1 MRCAHTCRNHPRKKR
16 LGAELSNAEIAAF
29 VRGVVDGTFADYQIS
44 ALLMAICIQGMTKAE
59 TRCLTMEM
67 AHSGDILDLS
77 LPERP
82 HRRQAFH
89 GRSGGRDFADFW
101 GPLVAAC
108 GAKVAKNVRPR
119 AGIHGRHAGQAG
131 IHSRPM
137 HRDGGDALFADP
149 VEEIGCAI
157 ISQTGDLAP
166 ADKVLYALRDVTA
179 TVDSMPLIVSSILS
193 KRIASGAQ
201 NIVLDVKCGSGA
213 LMETLEDAKTLA
225 QMLVEIGNAAGR
237 RFCALVTDM
246 NQPLGMNVG
255 NALEVREAIE
265 ILSGQAGGALKEI
278 SLEIGAKML
287 ALAGIPEGRTKLTA
301 ALESGAGLKKL
312 AQMIAALGGD
322 PRVTEDVSLLPQA
335 EAVLPVCAAQS
346 GYIQSVTASEIG
358 RASLLLGAG
367 RIRKEDPINPA
378 VGIVMA
384 KRIGE
389 WIDAGEPLAHLGV
402 SSHSNTQT
410 AAEFVRGAVVLS
422 QEPVIAPPL
431 IYASIEQ

>member
-1 MRCAHTCRNHPRKKR
+1 MPTPVEIIRKKR

-77 LPERP
+77 CL
-82 HRRQAFH
+82 
-89 GRSGGRDFADFW
+89 SGPTVDKHSTGGVGDTTSLILV
-101 GPLVAAC
+101 PLVAAC
-108 GAKVAKNVRPR
+108 GAKVAKMS
-119 AGIHGRHAGQAG
+119 GRGLG
-131 IHSRPM
+131 FT
-137 HRDGGDALFADP
+137 GGTLDKLESIPGLCTAMEETRFLRT

-193 KRIASGAQ
+193 KKIASGAQ

-389 WIDAGEPLAHLGV
+389 WIDAGEPLAHLHV

-422 QEPVIAPPL
+422 QGPVIAPPL

>member
-1 MRCAHTCRNHPRKKR
+1 MPTPVEIIRKKR

-77 LPERP
+77 CL
-82 HRRQAFH
+82 
-89 GRSGGRDFADFW
+89 SGPTVDKHSTGGVGDTTSLILV
-101 GPLVAAC
+101 PLVAAC
-108 GAKVAKNVRPR
+108 GAKVAKMS
-119 AGIHGRHAGQAG
+119 GRGLG
-131 IHSRPM
+131 FT
-137 HRDGGDALFADP
+137 GGTLDKLESIPGLCTAMEETRFLRT

-193 KRIASGAQ
+193 KKIASGAQ

-265 ILSGQAGGALKEI
+265 ILSGQAGGALKEN
-278 SLEIGAKML
+278 SKEIGAKML

-389 WIDAGEPLAHLGV
+389 WIDAGEPLAHLHV

>member
-1 MRCAHTCRNHPRKKR
+1 MPTPVEIIRKKR

-77 LPERP
+77 CL
-82 HRRQAFH
+82 
-89 GRSGGRDFADFW
+89 SGPTVDKHSTGGVGDTTSLILV
-101 GPLVAAC
+101 PLVAAC
-108 GAKVAKNVRPR
+108 GAKVAKMS
-119 AGIHGRHAGQAG
+119 GRGLG
-131 IHSRPM
+131 FT
-137 HRDGGDALFADP
+137 GGTLDKLESIPGLCTAMEETRFLQT

-193 KRIASGAQ
+193 KKIASGAQ

-213 LMETLEDAKTLA
+213 LMETLEDAQALA

-287 ALAGIPEGRTKLTA
+287 ALAGISEGRTKLTA
-301 ALESGAGLKKL
+301 ALENGAGLKKL
-312 AQMIAALGGD
+312 AQMITALGGD

-335 EAVLPVCAAQS
+335 EAVLPVRATQS
-346 GYIQSVTASEIG
+346 GYIQSVTANEIG

-367 RIRKEDPINPA
+367 RIRKEDSIDPA
-378 VGIVMA
+378 VGLVMA

-389 WIDAGEPLAHLGV
+389 WVDAGEPLAHLHV
-402 SSHSNTQT
+402 SARSDAKA
-410 AAEFVRGAVVLS
+410 AAELVRGAVALS
-422 QEPVIAPPL
+422 QEPVTAPPL
-431 IYASIEQ
+431 IYATVE

>member
-1 MRCAHTCRNHPRKKR
+1 MPTPVEIIRKKR

-77 LPERP
+77 CL
-82 HRRQAFH
+82 
-89 GRSGGRDFADFW
+89 SGPTVDKHSTGGVGDTTSLILV
-101 GPLVAAC
+101 PLVAAC
-108 GAKVAKNVRPR
+108 GAKVAKMS
-119 AGIHGRHAGQAG
+119 GRGLG
-131 IHSRPM
+131 FT
-137 HRDGGDALFADP
+137 GGTLDKLESIPGLCTAMEETRFLRT

-193 KRIASGAQ
+193 KKIASGAQ

-322 PRVTEDVSLLPQA
+322 PRVTEDVFLLPQA

-389 WIDAGEPLAHLGV
+389 WIDAGEPLAHLHV

>member
-1 MRCAHTCRNHPRKKR
+1 MPTPVEIIRKKR

-77 LPERP
+77 CL
-82 HRRQAFH
+82 
-89 GRSGGRDFADFW
+89 SGPTVDKHSTGGVGDTTSLILV
-101 GPLVAAC
+101 PLVAAC
-108 GAKVAKNVRPR
+108 GAKVAKMS
-119 AGIHGRHAGQAG
+119 GRGLG
-131 IHSRPM
+131 FT
-137 HRDGGDALFADP
+137 GGTLDKLESIPGLCTAMEETRFLRT

-193 KRIASGAQ
+193 KKIASGAQ

-322 PRVTEDVSLLPQA
+322 PRVTEDVFLLPQA

-367 RIRKEDPINPA
+367 RIRKEDPIDPA

-389 WIDAGEPLAHLGV
+389 WIDAGEPLAHLHV

>member
-1 MRCAHTCRNHPRKKR
+1 MPTPVEIIRKKR

-77 LPERP
+77 CL
-82 HRRQAFH
+82 
-89 GRSGGRDFADFW
+89 SGPTVDKHSTGGVGDTTSLILV
-101 GPLVAAC
+101 PLVAAC
-108 GAKVAKNVRPR
+108 GAKVAKMS
-119 AGIHGRHAGQAG
+119 GRGLG
-131 IHSRPM
+131 FT
-137 HRDGGDALFADP
+137 GGTLDKLESIPGLCTAMEETRFLRT

-193 KRIASGAQ
+193 KKIASGAQ

-287 ALAGIPEGRTKLTA
+287 ALAGISEGRTKLTA
-301 ALESGAGLKKL
+301 ALENGAGLKKL
-312 AQMIAALGGD
+312 AQMITALGGD

-335 EAVLPVCAAQS
+335 EAVLPVRATQS
-346 GYIQSVTASEIG
+346 GYIQSVTANEIG

-367 RIRKEDPINPA
+367 RIRKEDSIDPA
-378 VGIVMA
+378 VGLVMA

-389 WIDAGEPLAHLGV
+389 WVDAGEPLAHLHV
-402 SSHSNTQT
+402 SARSDAKA
-410 AAEFVRGAVVLS
+410 AAELVRGAVVLS

>member
-1 MRCAHTCRNHPRKKR
+1 MPTPVEIIRKKR

-77 LPERP
+77 CL
-82 HRRQAFH
+82 
-89 GRSGGRDFADFW
+89 SGPTVDKHSTGGVGDTTSLILV
-101 GPLVAAC
+101 PLVAAC
-108 GAKVAKNVRPR
+108 GAKVAKMS
-119 AGIHGRHAGQAG
+119 GRGLG
-131 IHSRPM
+131 FT
-137 HRDGGDALFADP
+137 GGTLDKLESIPGLCTAMEETRFLRT

-193 KRIASGAQ
+193 KKIASGAQ

-287 ALAGIPEGRTKLTA
+287 ALAGIPEGKTKLTA

-367 RIRKEDPINPA
+367 RIRKEDPIDPA

-389 WIDAGEPLAHLGV
+389 WIDAGEPLAHLHV

>member
-1 MRCAHTCRNHPRKKR
+1 MPTPVEIIRKKR

-77 LPERP
+77 CL
-82 HRRQAFH
+82 
-89 GRSGGRDFADFW
+89 SGPTVDKHSTGGVGDTTSLILV
-101 GPLVAAC
+101 PLVAAC
-108 GAKVAKNVRPR
+108 GAKVAKMS
-119 AGIHGRHAGQAG
+119 GRGLG
-131 IHSRPM
+131 FT
-137 HRDGGDALFADP
+137 GGTLDKLESIPGLCTAMEETRFLRT

-193 KRIASGAQ
+193 KKIASGAQ

-367 RIRKEDPINPA
+367 RIRKEDPIDPA

-389 WIDAGEPLAHLGV
+389 WIDAGEPLAHLHV

-431 IYASIEQ
+431 IYASIEH

>member
-1 MRCAHTCRNHPRKKR
+1 MPTPVEIIRKKR

-77 LPERP
+77 CL
-82 HRRQAFH
+82 
-89 GRSGGRDFADFW
+89 SGPTVDKHSTGGVGDTTSLILV
-101 GPLVAAC
+101 PLVAAC
-108 GAKVAKNVRPR
+108 GAKVAKMS
-119 AGIHGRHAGQAG
+119 GRGLG
-131 IHSRPM
+131 FT
-137 HRDGGDALFADP
+137 GGTLDKLESIPGLSTAMEETRFLRT

-193 KRIASGAQ
+193 KKIASGAQ

-213 LMETLEDAKTLA
+213 LMETLEDAKALA

-322 PRVTEDVSLLPQA
+322 PRVTEDISLLPQA

-367 RIRKEDPINPA
+367 RIRKEDPIDPA

-389 WIDAGEPLAHLGV
+389 WIDAGEPLAHLHV

-431 IYASIEQ
+431 IYASI

>member
-1 MRCAHTCRNHPRKKR
+1 MPTPVEIIRKKR

-77 LPERP
+77 CL
-82 HRRQAFH
+82 
-89 GRSGGRDFADFW
+89 SGPTVDKHSTGGVGDTTSLILV
-101 GPLVAAC
+101 PLVAAC
-108 GAKVAKNVRPR
+108 GAKVAKMS
-119 AGIHGRHAGQAG
+119 GRGLG
-131 IHSRPM
+131 FT
-137 HRDGGDALFADP
+137 GGTLDKLESIPGLCTAMEETRFLRT

-193 KRIASGAQ
+193 KKIASGAQ

-278 SLEIGAKML
+278 SLKSARKCSRWREFRRKG
-287 ALAGIPEGRTKLTA
+287 
-301 ALESGAGLKKL
+301 
-312 AQMIAALGGD
+312 
-322 PRVTEDVSLLPQA
+322 
-335 EAVLPVCAAQS
+335 QS
-346 GYIQSVTASEIG
+346 
-358 RASLLLGAG
+358 
-367 RIRKEDPINPA
+367 
-378 VGIVMA
+378 
-384 KRIGE
+384 
-389 WIDAGEPLAHLGV
+389 
-402 SSHSNTQT
+402 
-410 AAEFVRGAVVLS
+410 
-422 QEPVIAPPL
+422 
-431 IYASIEQ
+431 

>member
-1 MRCAHTCRNHPRKKR
+1 MPTPVEIIRKKR

-77 LPERP
+77 CL
-82 HRRQAFH
+82 
-89 GRSGGRDFADFW
+89 SGPTVDKHSTGGVGDTTSLILV
-101 GPLVAAC
+101 PLVAAC
-108 GAKVAKNVRPR
+108 GAKVAKMS
-119 AGIHGRHAGQAG
+119 GRGLG
-131 IHSRPM
+131 FT
-137 HRDGGDALFADP
+137 GGTLDKLESIPGLCTAMEETRFLRT

-193 KRIASGAQ
+193 KKIASGAQ

-367 RIRKEDPINPA
+367 RIRKEDPIDPA

-389 WIDAGEPLAHLGV
+389 WIDAGEPLAHLHV
-402 SSHSNTQT
+402 SSHSNTQI

>member
-1 MRCAHTCRNHPRKKR
+1 MPTPVEIIRKKR

-77 LPERP
+77 YL
-82 HRRQAFH
+82 
-89 GRSGGRDFADFW
+89 SGPTVDKHSTGGVGDTTSLILV
-101 GPLVAAC
+101 PLVAAC
-108 GAKVAKNVRPR
+108 GAKVAKMS
-119 AGIHGRHAGQAG
+119 GRGLG
-131 IHSRPM
+131 FT
-137 HRDGGDALFADP
+137 GGTLDKLESIPGLCTAMEETRFLRT

-193 KRIASGAQ
+193 KKIASGAQ

-389 WIDAGEPLAHLGV
+389 WIDAGEPLAHLHV

>member
-1 MRCAHTCRNHPRKKR
+1 MPTPVEIIRKKR

-77 LPERP
+77 CL
-82 HRRQAFH
+82 
-89 GRSGGRDFADFW
+89 SGPTVDKHSTGGVGDTTSLILV
-101 GPLVAAC
+101 PLVAAC
-108 GAKVAKNVRPR
+108 GAKVAKMS
-119 AGIHGRHAGQAG
+119 GRGLG
-131 IHSRPM
+131 FT
-137 HRDGGDALFADP
+137 GGTLDKLESIPGLCTAMEETRFLRT

-193 KRIASGAQ
+193 KKIASGAQ

-389 WIDAGEPLAHLGV
+389 WIDAGEPLAHLHV
-402 SSHSNTQT
+402 SSHSNPQT

>member
-1 MRCAHTCRNHPRKKR
+1 MPTPVEIIRKKR

-29 VRGVVDGTFADYQIS
+29 VRGVVDGTFADSQIS

-77 LPERP
+77 CL
-82 HRRQAFH
+82 
-89 GRSGGRDFADFW
+89 SGPTVDKHSTGGVGDTTSLILV
-101 GPLVAAC
+101 PLVAAC
-108 GAKVAKNVRPR
+108 GAKVAKMS
-119 AGIHGRHAGQAG
+119 GRGLG
-131 IHSRPM
+131 FT
-137 HRDGGDALFADP
+137 GGTLDKLESIPGLCTAMEETRFLRT

-193 KRIASGAQ
+193 KKIASGAQ

-367 RIRKEDPINPA
+367 RIRKEDPIDPA

-389 WIDAGEPLAHLGV
+389 WIDAGEPLAHLHV

>member
-1 MRCAHTCRNHPRKKR
+1 MPTPVEIIRKKR

-77 LPERP
+77 CL
-82 HRRQAFH
+82 
-89 GRSGGRDFADFW
+89 SGPTVDKHSTGGVGDTTALIVV
-101 GPLVAAC
+101 PLVAAC
-108 GAKVAKNVRPR
+108 GAKVAKMS
-119 AGIHGRHAGQAG
+119 GRGLG
-131 IHSRPM
+131 FT
-137 HRDGGDALFADP
+137 GGTLDKLESIPGLCTAMEETRFLRT

-193 KRIASGAQ
+193 KKIASGAQ

-213 LMETLEDAKTLA
+213 LMDTLEDAKTLA

-367 RIRKEDPINPA
+367 RIRKEDPIDPA

-389 WIDAGEPLAHLGV
+389 WIDAGEPLAHLHV

>member
-1 MRCAHTCRNHPRKKR
+1 MPTPVEIIRKKR

-77 LPERP
+77 CL
-82 HRRQAFH
+82 
-89 GRSGGRDFADFW
+89 SGPTVDKHSTGGVGDTTSLILV
-101 GPLVAAC
+101 PLVAAC
-108 GAKVAKNVRPR
+108 GAKVAKMS
-119 AGIHGRHAGQAG
+119 GRGLG
-131 IHSRPM
+131 FT
-137 HRDGGDALFADP
+137 GGTLDKLESIPGLCTAMEETRFLRT

-322 PRVTEDVSLLPQA
+322 PRVTEDVSPA
-335 EAVLPVCAAQS
+335 TGGS
-346 GYIQSVTASEIG
+346 GASGLRRAKRLYSIG
-358 RASLLLGAG
+358 NRKRNWPRFAFAG
-367 RIRKEDPINPA
+367 R
-378 VGIVMA
+378 G
-384 KRIGE
+384 
-389 WIDAGEPLAHLGV
+389 AH
-402 SSHSNTQT
+402 
-410 AAEFVRGAVVLS
+410 S
-422 QEPVIAPPL
+422 QGRSDRSGGGNCDGQAHRRVD
-431 IYASIEQ
+431 

>member
-1 MRCAHTCRNHPRKKR
+1 MPTPVEIIRKKR

-77 LPERP
+77 CL
-82 HRRQAFH
+82 
-89 GRSGGRDFADFW
+89 SGPTVDKHSTGGVGDTTSLILV
-101 GPLVAAC
+101 PLVAAC
-108 GAKVAKNVRPR
+108 GAKVAKMS
-119 AGIHGRHAGQAG
+119 GRGLG
-131 IHSRPM
+131 FT
-137 HRDGGDALFADP
+137 GGTLDKLESIPGLCTAMEETRFLRT

-193 KRIASGAQ
+193 KKIASGAQ

-367 RIRKEDPINPA
+367 RIRKEDPIDPA

-389 WIDAGEPLAHLGV
+389 WIDAGEPLAHLHV

-431 IYASIEQ
+431 IYVSIEQ

>member
-1 MRCAHTCRNHPRKKR
+1 MPTPVEIIRKKR

-77 LPERP
+77 CL
-82 HRRQAFH
+82 
-89 GRSGGRDFADFW
+89 SGPTVDKHSTGGVGDTTSLILV
-101 GPLVAAC
+101 PLVAAC
-108 GAKVAKNVRPR
+108 GAKVAKMS
-119 AGIHGRHAGQAG
+119 GRGLG
-131 IHSRPM
+131 FT
-137 HRDGGDALFADP
+137 GGTLDKLESIPGLCTAMEETRFLRT

-193 KRIASGAQ
+193 KKIASGAQ

-367 RIRKEDPINPA
+367 RIRKEDPIDPA

-389 WIDAGEPLAHLGV
+389 WIDAGEPLAHLHV

>member
-1 MRCAHTCRNHPRKKR
+1 MPTPVEIIRKKR

-77 LPERP
+77 CL
-82 HRRQAFH
+82 
-89 GRSGGRDFADFW
+89 SGPTVDKHSTGGVGDTTSLILV
-101 GPLVAAC
+101 PLVAAC
-108 GAKVAKNVRPR
+108 GAKVAKMS
-119 AGIHGRHAGQAG
+119 GRGLG
-131 IHSRPM
+131 FT
-137 HRDGGDALFADP
+137 GGTLDKLESIPGLCTAMEETRFLRT

-193 KRIASGAQ
+193 KKIASGAQ

-287 ALAGIPEGRTKLTA
+287 ALAGIPEGRTKVTA
-301 ALESGAGLKKL
+301 AVESGAGLKKL

-367 RIRKEDPINPA
+367 RIRKEDPIDPA

-389 WIDAGEPLAHLGV
+389 WIDAGEPLAHLHV

>member
-1 MRCAHTCRNHPRKKR
+1 MPTPVEIIRKKR

-29 VRGVVDGTFADYQIS
+29 VRGVVDGPFADYQIS

-77 LPERP
+77 CL
-82 HRRQAFH
+82 
-89 GRSGGRDFADFW
+89 SGPTVDKHSTGGVGDTTSLILV
-101 GPLVAAC
+101 PLVAAC
-108 GAKVAKNVRPR
+108 GAKVAKMS
-119 AGIHGRHAGQAG
+119 GRGLG
-131 IHSRPM
+131 FT
-137 HRDGGDALFADP
+137 GGTLDKLESIPGLCTAMEETRFLRT

-193 KRIASGAQ
+193 KKIASGAQ

-367 RIRKEDPINPA
+367 RIRKEDPIDPA

-389 WIDAGEPLAHLGV
+389 WIDAGEPLAHLHV

-431 IYASIEQ
+431 IYASI

>member
-1 MRCAHTCRNHPRKKR
+1 MPTPVEIIRKKR

-77 LPERP
+77 CL
-82 HRRQAFH
+82 
-89 GRSGGRDFADFW
+89 SGPTVDKHSTGGVGDTTSLILV
-101 GPLVAAC
+101 PLVAAC
-108 GAKVAKNVRPR
+108 GAKVAKMS
-119 AGIHGRHAGQAG
+119 GRGLG
-131 IHSRPM
+131 FT
-137 HRDGGDALFADP
+137 GGTLDKLESIPGLCTAMEETRFLRT

-193 KRIASGAQ
+193 KKIASGAQ

-322 PRVTEDVSLLPQA
+322 PRVTEDVFLLPQA

-367 RIRKEDPINPA
+367 RIRKEDPIDPA

-389 WIDAGEPLAHLGV
+389 WIDAGEPLAHLHV
-402 SSHSNTQT
+402 SSHSNPQT
-410 AAEFVRGAVVLS
+410 AAELVRGAVVLS
-422 QEPVIAPPL
+422 QEPVVAPPL

>member
-1 MRCAHTCRNHPRKKR
+1 MPTPVEIIRKKR

-77 LPERP
+77 CL
-82 HRRQAFH
+82 
-89 GRSGGRDFADFW
+89 SGPTVDKHSTGGVGDTTSLILV
-101 GPLVAAC
+101 PLVAAC
-108 GAKVAKNVRPR
+108 GAKVAKMS
-119 AGIHGRHAGQAG
+119 GRGLG
-131 IHSRPM
+131 FT
-137 HRDGGDALFADP
+137 GGTLDKLESIPGLCTAMEETRFLRT

-193 KRIASGAQ
+193 KKIASGAQ

-367 RIRKEDPINPA
+367 RIRKEDPIDPA

-389 WIDAGEPLAHLGV
+389 WIDAGEPLAHLHI
-402 SSHSNTQT
+402 SSHSNPQT

>member
-1 MRCAHTCRNHPRKKR
+1 M
-16 LGAELSNAEIAAF
+16 
-29 VRGVVDGTFADYQIS
+29 
-44 ALLMAICIQGMTKAE
+44 
-59 TRCLTMEM
+59 
-67 AHSGDILDLS
+67 
-77 LPERP
+77 
-82 HRRQAFH
+82 
-89 GRSGGRDFADFW
+89 
-101 GPLVAAC
+101 
-108 GAKVAKNVRPR
+108 
-119 AGIHGRHAGQAG
+119 
-131 IHSRPM
+131 
-137 HRDGGDALFADP
+137 
-149 VEEIGCAI
+149 
-157 ISQTGDLAP
+157 
-166 ADKVLYALRDVTA
+166 
-179 TVDSMPLIVSSILS
+179 
-193 KRIASGAQ
+193 
-201 NIVLDVKCGSGA
+201 KCGSGA

-389 WIDAGEPLAHLGV
+389 WIDAGEPLAHLHV

>member
-1 MRCAHTCRNHPRKKR
+1 MPTPVEIIRKKR

-77 LPERP
+77 CL
-82 HRRQAFH
+82 
-89 GRSGGRDFADFW
+89 SGPTVDKHSTGGVGDTTSLILV
-101 GPLVAAC
+101 PLVAAC
-108 GAKVAKNVRPR
+108 GAKVAKMS
-119 AGIHGRHAGQAG
+119 GRGLG
-131 IHSRPM
+131 FT
-137 HRDGGDALFADP
+137 GGTLDKLESIPGLSTAMEETRFLRT

-193 KRIASGAQ
+193 KKIASGAQ

-367 RIRKEDPINPA
+367 RIRKEDPIDPA

-389 WIDAGEPLAHLGV
+389 WIDAGEPLAHLHV

>member
-1 MRCAHTCRNHPRKKR
+1 MPTPVEIIRKKR

-77 LPERP
+77 CL
-82 HRRQAFH
+82 
-89 GRSGGRDFADFW
+89 SGPTVDKHSTGGVGDTTSLILV
-101 GPLVAAC
+101 PLVAAC
-108 GAKVAKNVRPR
+108 GAKVAKMS
-119 AGIHGRHAGQAG
+119 GRGLG
-131 IHSRPM
+131 FT
-137 HRDGGDALFADP
+137 GGTLDKLESIPGLCTAMEETRFLRT

-193 KRIASGAQ
+193 KKIASGAQ

-367 RIRKEDPINPA
+367 RIRKEDPIDPA

-389 WIDAGEPLAHLGV
+389 WIDAGEPLAHLHV

-410 AAEFVRGAVVLS
+410 AAEFVRGAVVLLS
-422 QEPVIAPPL
+422 LIHISEPTRH
-431 IYASIEQ
+431 

>member
-1 MRCAHTCRNHPRKKR
+1 MPTPVEIIRKKR

-77 LPERP
+77 CL
-82 HRRQAFH
+82 
-89 GRSGGRDFADFW
+89 SGPTVDKHSTGGVGDTTSLILV
-101 GPLVAAC
+101 PLVAAC
-108 GAKVAKNVRPR
+108 GAKVAKMS
-119 AGIHGRHAGQAG
+119 GRGLG
-131 IHSRPM
+131 FT
-137 HRDGGDALFADP
+137 GGTLDKLESIPGLCTAMEETRFLRT

-193 KRIASGAQ
+193 KKIASGAQ

-367 RIRKEDPINPA
+367 RIRKEDPIDPA

-389 WIDAGEPLAHLGV
+389 WIDAGEPLAHLHV

-431 IYASIEQ
+431 IYANIEQ

>member
-1 MRCAHTCRNHPRKKR
+1 MPTPVEIIRKKR
-16 LGAELSNAEIAAF
+16 LGGELSNEEIAAF

-77 LPERP
+77 CL
-82 HRRQAFH
+82 
-89 GRSGGRDFADFW
+89 SGPTVDKHSTGGVGDTTSLILV
-101 GPLVAAC
+101 PLVAAC
-108 GAKVAKNVRPR
+108 GAKVAKMS
-119 AGIHGRHAGQAG
+119 GRGLG
-131 IHSRPM
+131 FT
-137 HRDGGDALFADP
+137 GGTLDKLESIPGLCTAMEETRFLRT

-193 KRIASGAQ
+193 KKIASGAQ

-287 ALAGIPEGRTKLTA
+287 ALAGIPEGRAKLTA

-389 WIDAGEPLAHLGV
+389 WIDAGEPLAHLHV

-431 IYASIEQ
+431 IYVSIEQ

>member
-1 MRCAHTCRNHPRKKR
+1 MPTPVEIIRKKR
-16 LGAELSNAEIAAF
+16 LGGELSNEEIAAF

-67 AHSGDILDLS
+67 AHSGDVLDLS
-77 LPERP
+77 RL
-82 HRRQAFH
+82 
-89 GRSGGRDFADFW
+89 SGPTVDKHSTGGVGDTTSLILV
-101 GPLVAAC
+101 PLVAAC
-108 GAKVAKNVRPR
+108 GAKVAKMS
-119 AGIHGRHAGQAG
+119 GRGLG
-131 IHSRPM
+131 FT
-137 HRDGGDALFADP
+137 GGTLDKLESIPGLCTAMEETRFLQT

-193 KRIASGAQ
+193 KKIASGAQ

-287 ALAGIPEGRTKLTA
+287 ALAGIPAGREKLTA
-301 ALESGAGLKKL
+301 ALESGAGLKKF

-322 PRVTEDVSLLPQA
+322 ARVTEDVSLLPQA
-335 EAVLPVCAAQS
+335 EAVLPVRATQS
-346 GYIQSVTASEIG
+346 GYIQSVTANEIG

-367 RIRKEDPINPA
+367 RIRKEDSIDPA
-378 VGIVMA
+378 VGLVMA

-389 WIDAGEPLAHLGV
+389 WVDAGEPLAHLHV
-402 SSHSNTQT
+402 SARSDAKA
-410 AAEFVRGAVVLS
+410 AAELVRGAVALS
-422 QEPVIAPPL
+422 QEPVTAPPL
-431 IYASIEQ
+431 IYATVE

>member
-1 MRCAHTCRNHPRKKR
+1 MPTPVEIIRKKR

-77 LPERP
+77 CL
-82 HRRQAFH
+82 
-89 GRSGGRDFADFW
+89 SGPTVDKHSTGGVGDTTSLILV
-101 GPLVAAC
+101 PLVAAC
-108 GAKVAKNVRPR
+108 GAKVAKMS
-119 AGIHGRHAGQAG
+119 GRGLG
-131 IHSRPM
+131 FT
-137 HRDGGDALFADP
+137 GGTLDKLESIPGLCTAMEETRFLRT

-193 KRIASGAQ
+193 KKIASGAQ

-287 ALAGIPEGRTKLTA
+287 ALAGIPEGRAKLTA

-322 PRVTEDVSLLPQA
+322 PRVTEDVFLLPQA

-367 RIRKEDPINPA
+367 RIRKEDPIDPA

-389 WIDAGEPLAHLGV
+389 WIDAGEPLAHLHV

>member
-1 MRCAHTCRNHPRKKR
+1 MPTPVEIIRKKR

-77 LPERP
+77 CL
-82 HRRQAFH
+82 
-89 GRSGGRDFADFW
+89 SGPTVDKHSTGGVGDTTSLILV
-101 GPLVAAC
+101 PLVAAC
-108 GAKVAKNVRPR
+108 GAKVAKMS
-119 AGIHGRHAGQAG
+119 GRGLG
-131 IHSRPM
+131 FT
-137 HRDGGDALFADP
+137 GGTLDKLESIPGLCTAMEETRFLRT

-193 KRIASGAQ
+193 KKIASGAQ

-389 WIDAGEPLAHLGV
+389 WIDAGEPLAHLHV

>member
-1 MRCAHTCRNHPRKKR
+1 MPTPVEIIRKKR

-77 LPERP
+77 CL
-82 HRRQAFH
+82 
-89 GRSGGRDFADFW
+89 SGPTVDKHSTGGVGDTTSLILV
-101 GPLVAAC
+101 PLVAAC
-108 GAKVAKNVRPR
+108 GAKVAKMS
-119 AGIHGRHAGQAG
+119 GRGLG
-131 IHSRPM
+131 FT
-137 HRDGGDALFADP
+137 GGTLDKLESIPGLCTAMEETRFLRT

-193 KRIASGAQ
+193 KKIASGAQ

-367 RIRKEDPINPA
+367 RIRKEDPIDPA

-389 WIDAGEPLAHLGV
+389 WIDAGEPLAHLHV
-402 SSHSNTQT
+402 SSHSNPQT

>member
-1 MRCAHTCRNHPRKKR
+1 MSGRG
-16 LGAELSNAEIAAF
+16 LGF
-29 VRGVVDGTFADYQIS
+29 TGGTLDKLESIPGLCTA
-44 ALLMAICIQGMTKAE
+44 MEE
-59 TRCLTMEM
+59 TRFLRT
-67 AHSGDILDLS
+67 
-77 LPERP
+77 
-82 HRRQAFH
+82 
-89 GRSGGRDFADFW
+89 
-101 GPLVAAC
+101 
-108 GAKVAKNVRPR
+108 
-119 AGIHGRHAGQAG
+119 
-131 IHSRPM
+131 
-137 HRDGGDALFADP
+137 

-193 KRIASGAQ
+193 KKIASGAQ

-389 WIDAGEPLAHLGV
+389 WIDAGEPLAHLHV

>member
-1 MRCAHTCRNHPRKKR
+1 MPTPVEIIRKKR

-77 LPERP
+77 CL
-82 HRRQAFH
+82 
-89 GRSGGRDFADFW
+89 SGPTVDKHSTGGVGDTTSLILV
-101 GPLVAAC
+101 PLVAAC
-108 GAKVAKNVRPR
+108 GAKVAKMS
-119 AGIHGRHAGQAG
+119 GRGLG
-131 IHSRPM
+131 FT
-137 HRDGGDALFADP
+137 GGTLDKLESIPGLCTAMEETRFLRT

-193 KRIASGAQ
+193 KKIASGAQ

-389 WIDAGEPLAHLGV
+389 WIDAGEPLAHLHV

-431 IYASIEQ
+431 IYASVGP

>member
-1 MRCAHTCRNHPRKKR
+1 MPTPVEIIRKKR

-77 LPERP
+77 CL
-82 HRRQAFH
+82 
-89 GRSGGRDFADFW
+89 SGPTVDKHSTGGVGDTTSLILV
-101 GPLVAAC
+101 PLVAAC
-108 GAKVAKNVRPR
+108 GAKVAKMS
-119 AGIHGRHAGQAG
+119 GRGLG
-131 IHSRPM
+131 FT
-137 HRDGGDALFADP
+137 GGTLDKLESIPGLCTAMEETHFLRT

-193 KRIASGAQ
+193 KKIASGAQ

-367 RIRKEDPINPA
+367 RIRKEDPIDPA

-389 WIDAGEPLAHLGV
+389 WIDAGEPLAHLHV
-402 SSHSNTQT
+402 SSHSNPQT

>member
-1 MRCAHTCRNHPRKKR
+1 MPTPVEIIRKKR

-67 AHSGDILDLS
+67 AHSGDILNLS
-77 LPERP
+77 CL
-82 HRRQAFH
+82 
-89 GRSGGRDFADFW
+89 SGPTVDKHSTGGVGDTTSLILV
-101 GPLVAAC
+101 PLVAAC
-108 GAKVAKNVRPR
+108 GAKVAKMS
-119 AGIHGRHAGQAG
+119 GRGLG
-131 IHSRPM
+131 FT
-137 HRDGGDALFADP
+137 GGTLDKLESIPGLCTAMEETRFLRT

-193 KRIASGAQ
+193 KKIASGAQ

-367 RIRKEDPINPA
+367 RIRKEDPIDPA

-389 WIDAGEPLAHLGV
+389 WIDAGEPLAHLHV

>member
-1 MRCAHTCRNHPRKKR
+1 MPTPVEIIRKKR
-16 LGAELSNAEIAAF
+16 LGGELSNEEIAAF

-67 AHSGDILDLS
+67 AHSGDVLDLS
-77 LPERP
+77 RL
-82 HRRQAFH
+82 
-89 GRSGGRDFADFW
+89 SGPTVDKHSTGGVGDTTSLILV
-101 GPLVAAC
+101 PLVAAC
-108 GAKVAKNVRPR
+108 GAKVAKMS
-119 AGIHGRHAGQAG
+119 GRGLG
-131 IHSRPM
+131 FT
-137 HRDGGDALFADP
+137 GGTLDKLESIPGLCTAMEETRFLQT

-193 KRIASGAQ
+193 KKIASGAQ

-213 LMETLEDAKTLA
+213 LMETLEDAQALA

-287 ALAGIPEGRTKLTA
+287 ALAGIPAGREKLTA
-301 ALESGAGLKKL
+301 ALESGAGLKKF

-322 PRVTEDVSLLPQA
+322 ARVTEDVSLLPQA
-335 EAVLPVCAAQS
+335 EAVLPVRATQS
-346 GYIQSVTASEIG
+346 GYIQSVTANEIG

-367 RIRKEDPINPA
+367 RIRKEDSIDPA
-378 VGIVMA
+378 VGLVMA

-389 WIDAGEPLAHLGV
+389 WVDAGEPLAHLHV
-402 SSHSNTQT
+402 SARSDAKA
-410 AAEFVRGAVVLS
+410 AAELVRGAVALS
-422 QEPVIAPPL
+422 QEPVTAPPL
-431 IYASIEQ
+431 IYATVE

>member
-1 MRCAHTCRNHPRKKR
+1 MPTPVEIIRKKR

-77 LPERP
+77 CL
-82 HRRQAFH
+82 
-89 GRSGGRDFADFW
+89 SGPTVDKHSTGGVGDTTSLILV
-101 GPLVAAC
+101 PLVAAC
-108 GAKVAKNVRPR
+108 GAKVAKMS
-119 AGIHGRHAGQAG
+119 GRGLG
-131 IHSRPM
+131 FT
-137 HRDGGDALFADP
+137 GGTLDKLESIPGLCTAMEETRFLRT

-193 KRIASGAQ
+193 KKIASGAQ

-322 PRVTEDVSLLPQA
+322 PRVTEDISLLPQA

-367 RIRKEDPINPA
+367 RIRKEDPIDPA

-389 WIDAGEPLAHLGV
+389 WIDAGEPLAHLHV

>member
-1 MRCAHTCRNHPRKKR
+1 VPTPVEIIRKKR

-77 LPERP
+77 CL
-82 HRRQAFH
+82 
-89 GRSGGRDFADFW
+89 SGPTVDKHSTGGVGDTTSLILV
-101 GPLVAAC
+101 PLVAAC
-108 GAKVAKNVRPR
+108 GAKVAKMS
-119 AGIHGRHAGQAG
+119 GRGLG
-131 IHSRPM
+131 FT
-137 HRDGGDALFADP
+137 GGTLDKLESIPGLCTAMEETRFLRT

-193 KRIASGAQ
+193 KKIASGAQ

-389 WIDAGEPLAHLGV
+389 WIDAGEPLAHLHV

>member
-1 MRCAHTCRNHPRKKR
+1 MPTPVEIIRKKR

-77 LPERP
+77 CL
-82 HRRQAFH
+82 
-89 GRSGGRDFADFW
+89 SGPTVDKHSTGGVGDTTSLILV
-101 GPLVAAC
+101 PLVAAC
-108 GAKVAKNVRPR
+108 GAKVAKMS
-119 AGIHGRHAGQAG
+119 GRGLG
-131 IHSRPM
+131 FT
-137 HRDGGDALFADP
+137 GGTLDKLESIPGLCTAMEETRFLRT

-193 KRIASGAQ
+193 KKIASGAQ

-287 ALAGIPEGRTKLTA
+287 ALAGIPEGRAKLTA

-346 GYIQSVTASEIG
+346 GYIQSITASEIG

-389 WIDAGEPLAHLGV
+389 WIDAGEPLAHLHV